1 MVSYKR
7 EEREKE
13 GEEGRGIGEEGGDGK
28 RLEMER
34 RGRKERGNGG
44 GNEGK
49 RRRGSKGE
57 RNIVWARRQH

>member
-7 EEREKE
+7 EER
-13 GEEGRGIGEEGGDGK
+13 RGIGEEGGEGK

-49 RRRGSKGE
+49 GRRGSKGE
-57 RNIVWARRQH
+57 RNREWARRQH